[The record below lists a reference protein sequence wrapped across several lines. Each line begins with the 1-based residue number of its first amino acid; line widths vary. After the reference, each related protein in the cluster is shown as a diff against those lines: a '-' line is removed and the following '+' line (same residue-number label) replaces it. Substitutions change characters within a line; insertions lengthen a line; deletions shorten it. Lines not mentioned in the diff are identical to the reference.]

1 MFPFFY
7 FESFIR
13 LNDLWQVT
21 HIFTCIYPLISR
33 IMTSIQNAL
42 LESEIRDSFS
52 VNLLDGHVNLEKC
65 RLAYH
70 RIIMVRSGSG
80 SMSVDE
86 HNYELSPP
94 QLLLASKGQI
104 LAGSNLRITGY
115 ELSFG
120 DCFWERAP
128 QSANNCK
135 AVLFNNASANQIL
148 NLDKR
153 TSDELSPLFEAI
165 YREHQSEDYINKL
178 DAMAA
183 YLKIIMI
190 KIANINAALLQGYD
204 DFDKQLYR
212 KFVEQVSQH
221 YHVLH
226 DVNYYATLL
235 NVTPRRLSDLCR
247 SSCGKS
253 AKQIING
260 QLIAEAKR
268 RLQFST
274 VPVKEIAYQ
283 LSFST
288 PEQFSSFFKKNVSAS
303 PTDYR
308 AYFVNIGR

>member
-1 MFPFFY
+1 M
-7 FESFIR
+7 
-13 LNDLWQVT
+13 
-21 HIFTCIYPLISR
+21 IS
-33 IMTSIQNAL
+33 IPNAS
-42 LESEIRDSFS
+42 LESVIKDSFS
-52 VNLLDGHVNLEKC
+52 INMLNGQMHIAKC

-70 RIIMVRSGSG
+70 RIIMVQSGSG
-80 SMSVDE
+80 SISVDE
-86 HNYELSPP
+86 QAYELNSP
-94 QLLLASKGQI
+94 QLLLVAKGQI
-104 LAGSNLRITGY
+104 LTGADLRITGY

-135 AVLFNNASANQIL
+135 AVLFNNASANQFIL
-148 NLDKR
+148 LNEM
-153 TSDELSPLFEAI
+153 TSAELSPLFEAI
-165 YREHQSEDYINKL
+165 YQEHRRVDYINKL

-190 KIANINAALLQGYD
+190 KIANINAALLHGYD
-204 DFDKQLYR
+204 DYDKQLYR
-212 KFVEQVSQH
+212 RFVEQVSQH
-221 YHVLH
+221 YQGLH
-226 DVNYYATLL
+226 DVNYYAALL
-235 NVTPRRLSDLCR
+235 NVTPRRLSDVCK
-247 SSCGKS
+247 SSCGKG

-260 QLIAEAKR
+260 QLVAEAKR

-274 VPVKEIAYQ
+274 LPVKEIAYQ

>member
-1 MFPFFY
+1 MMTIP
-7 FESFIR
+7 
-13 LNDLWQVT
+13 NA
-21 HIFTCIYPLISR
+21 PLE
-33 IMTSIQNAL
+33 N
-42 LESEIRDSFS
+42 EIKDSFLI
-52 VNLLDGHVNLEKC
+52 NLLNGQVLVEKR

-70 RIIMVRSGSG
+70 RIIMIQSGSG
-80 SMSVDE
+80 SISVDE
-86 HNYELSPP
+86 HSYELNSP
-94 QLLLASKGQI
+94 QLLLVAKGQI
-104 LAGSNLRITGY
+104 MAGLDLQIMGY

-135 AVLFNNASANQIL
+135 AVLFNNASANQIISL
-148 NLDKR
+148 NKL
-153 TSDELSPLFEAI
+153 TSAELSPLFEAI
-165 YREHQSEDYINKL
+165 YQEHRREDYINKL

-190 KIANINAALLQGYD
+190 KIANINAALLLGYD
-204 DFDKQLYR
+204 DYDKQLYR
-212 KFVEQVSQH
+212 RFVEQVSQH
-221 YHVLH
+221 YQGLH

-247 SSCGKS
+247 NSSGKG
-253 AKQIING
+253 AKQIINE

-274 VPVKEIAYQ
+274 LPVKEIAYQ

-288 PEQFSSFFKKNVSAS
+288 PEQFSSFFKKNVRAS
-303 PTDYR
+303 PTEYR